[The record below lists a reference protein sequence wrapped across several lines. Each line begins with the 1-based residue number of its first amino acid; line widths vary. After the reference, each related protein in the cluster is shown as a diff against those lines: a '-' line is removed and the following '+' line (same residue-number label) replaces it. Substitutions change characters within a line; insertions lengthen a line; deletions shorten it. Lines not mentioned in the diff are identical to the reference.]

1 VKPGTSLP
9 YIPLS
14 SSLPG
19 PLCQTGADSSPRSDY
34 MQHHD
39 IKVTFLGRRE
49 MLPPD
54 VLDAVESMERETAT
68 HQTYASF
75 PFLFLE
81 RTSSLTV
88 LCVARC

>member
-1 VKPGTSLP
+1 VKLGTSLP

-14 SSLPG
+14 SSLHG
-19 PLCQTGADSSPRSDY
+19 PHRQRGADLSVRSDY

-54 VLDAVESMERETAT
+54 VLDAVESMERETST
-68 HQTYASF
+68 HQTYVPF
-75 PFLFLE
+75 PFLLLE
-81 RTSSLTV
+81 RTSV
-88 LCVARC
+88 LMVFWVARC